1 MSLNGRTTSL
11 EAIMPQP
18 AAPRQRLPPSRN
30 APHELEMI
38 LSTQPDSQ
46 NLVKTGSEGSEGLE
60 AALEGLETPS
70 DALDRVT
77 DAFYAVDREWRFT
90 YLNAHAE
97 TVLRRTR
104 DDLLGKNLWKEFPQ
118 AVGSPF
124 QEHFQQ
130 AVTEQ
135 RSVFFE
141 EYYPPLDLWAEVRAY
156 PSPSGLSV
164 YFTDAGPRRR
174 REEELR
180 QAEEALRAEHE
191 FSTTVL
197 ESVGA
202 LLVVLDGQG
211 RIVAFNRT
219 AEEKTG
225 YTAEEVKGRAIFEL
239 FIPEDE
245 RSGVTRTFQ
254 DLLSESGDFQ
264 SEYENSLLDRAGN
277 RVRVSWRNTAL
288 RNPDG
293 SLRYI
298 VATGVDVTAERQ
310 RERLNEALGRIN
322 LELGTLDPDEI
333 LQNLVIEGGR
343 ALGSE
348 LAMVTMREDEGWLV
362 RYAAGQDES
371 LVARLLESTTAP
383 VSLDVESERRA
394 IAIPD
399 VRAVSYA
406 ASSFAREVGLTAVLA
421 APFFRRGSLTGL
433 VVFYFPGPRP
443 ITEPEIDFAEKLAAA
458 VTLAL
463 ENARLYQAQLRIAQE
478 LQESLLTV
486 PEKIEGVR
494 FAHLYRSATHAARVG
509 GDFYDLF
516 SVADGRVG
524 LVIGDVSGHGVEAAA
539 LASLVKDTIRAYAYQ
554 RSTPEAVLHL
564 TNQALVRRTQF
575 QKFVTVFFGLLE
587 VGTGKLAYSSAGH
600 PPALVLR
607 KSREVERLKSAAPP
621 LSSFGDSLY
630 ATSET
635 TLEPG
640 ELLLLYTDGV
650 IEARSAGGGLFGEQ
664 RLADLLASRQTEE
677 TRRLPGVIF
686 RAVRTFAEGT
696 LNDDVALLALKLEE
710 PEELEEPEA
719 GP

>member
-1 MSLNGRTTSL
+1 MSSQADSENHTKVDSD
-11 EAIMPQP
+11 EPEKPQP
-18 AAPRQRLPPSRN
+18 APER
-30 APHELEMI
+30 
-38 LSTQPDSQ
+38 
-46 NLVKTGSEGSEGLE
+46 
-60 AALEGLETPS
+60 LETPS

-97 TVLRRTR
+97 TALRRTR
-104 DDLLGKNLWKEFPQ
+104 EDLLGKNLWAEFPE
-118 AVGSPF
+118 AVGSAF
-124 QEHFQQ
+124 QKRFEE

-135 RSVFFE
+135 RPVFFE
-141 EYYPPLDLWAEVRAY
+141 EYYPPLDFSAEIRAY

-164 YFTDAGPRRR
+164 YFTDAGPRRH

-180 QAEEALRAEHE
+180 RAEEALRAQHQ

-197 ESVGA
+197 DSAGA
-202 LLVVLDGQG
+202 LLVVLDEQG

-225 YTAEEVKGRAIFEL
+225 YTAEEVRGRVVFEL

-245 RSGVTRTFQ
+245 RSGVNRTFQ
-254 DLLSESGDFQ
+254 ELLSESGEFQ

-277 RVRVSWRNTAL
+277 RFLVSWRNTAL

-293 SLRYI
+293 SLRYV
-298 VATGVDVTAERQ
+298 VATGVDVTVERQ
-310 RERLNEALGRIN
+310 RERLNEALNRIN

-333 LQNLVIEGGR
+333 LQNLVIEGGK

-348 LAMVTMREDEGWLV
+348 LAMVTMREDEAWLV

-371 LVARLLESTTAP
+371 LVGRFLESSTAP
-383 VSLDVESERRA
+383 FSLEVESERRA

-399 VRAVSYA
+399 VREVSHA
-406 ASSFAREVGLTAVLA
+406 ASSFAREVGLTAILA

-433 VVFYFPGPRP
+433 VVFYFPGPRH
-443 ITEPEIDFAEKLAAA
+443 ITEPEIDFAEKLAAS

-516 SVADGRVG
+516 SVDDGQVG

-564 TNQALVRRTQF
+564 TNQALIRRTQF
-575 QKFVTVFFGLLE
+575 QRFVTVFFGLLD
-587 VGTGKLAYSSAGH
+587 VGARTLAYSSAGH
-600 PPALVLR
+600 PPALLLR
-607 KSREVERLKSAAPP
+607 KTGEVERLKSASPP

-630 ATSET
+630 ATRET

-650 IEARSAGGGLFGEQ
+650 IEARSEGRLFGER
-664 RLADLLASRQTEE
+664 RLAELLASRQGEE

-686 RAVRTFAEGT
+686 RAVRTFADGT
-696 LNDDVALLALKLEE
+696 LNDDVALLAL
-710 PEELEEPEA
+710 ELEEPGEVT
-719 GP
+719 